1 MSRSPQPSRGELAA
15 GTGGRV
21 WVSVGLVVSVG
32 CLCGS
37 LLLLVVGVF
46 FFFLFFYF
54 FFPFSFPSLPFLF
67 FFLSFSPSSFLL
79 LLAFPIFSKGFV
91 VCVFEDNLLRRCGQ

>member
-1 MSRSPQPSRGELAA
+1 M
-15 GTGGRV
+15 GGRV

-46 FFFLFFYF
+46 S
-54 FFPFSFPSLPFLF
+54 FSFSF
-67 FFLSFSPSSFLL
+67 FSPSSFLL
-79 LLAFPIFSKGFV
+79 LVFPIFSKGL
-91 VCVFEDNLLRRCGQ
+91 CL

>member
-1 MSRSPQPSRGELAA
+1 M
-15 GTGGRV
+15 GGRV

-46 FFFLFFYF
+46 FLF
-54 FFPFSFPSLPFLF
+54 PFLF
-67 FFLSFSPSSFLL
+67 FFSLVFPSPGVSD
-79 LLAFPIFSKGFV
+79 I
-91 VCVFEDNLLRRCGQ
+91 